1 MTETLT
7 PQELDHGF
15 EALANK
21 HRREIIYV
29 LSLQPCSISKL
40 AAMRGLSLPAIHKHI
55 KILENADMIIR
66 RKIGRT
72 NYLSLNRESLRGV
85 QDWLMQF
92 HAYWGSDRETL
103 ENYAQYL
110 SKENDQEEKK

>member
-21 HRREIIYV
+21 HRREIIYA
-29 LSLQPCSISKL
+29 LSLQ
-40 AAMRGLSLPAIHKHI
+40 PAIHKHI
-55 KILENADMIIR
+55 KILEKANMIIR
-66 RKIGRT
+66 RKVGRT
-72 NYLSLNRESLRGV
+72 NYLSLNRESLRSV

-92 HAYWGSDRETL
+92 HAYWGSDEETL

-110 SKENDQEEKK
+110 GKENDQEEKK

>member
-1 MTETLT
+1 M
-7 PQELDHGF
+7 
-15 EALANK
+15 
-21 HRREIIYV
+21 RE
-29 LSLQPCSISKL
+29 
-40 AAMRGLSLPAIHKHI
+40 LSLPAIHKHI

-72 NYLSLNRESLRGV
+72 NYLSLKRESFRGV

-92 HAYWGSDRETL
+92 HAYWGSDGETL

-110 SKENDQEEKK
+110 SAENDHKEKK

>member
-1 MTETLT
+1 MIVQAAIRHEGQVYT
-7 PQELDHGF
+7 G
-15 EALANK
+15 
-21 HRREIIYV
+21 RR
-29 LSLQPCSISKL
+29 
-40 AAMRGLSLPAIHKHI
+40 HI

-72 NYLSLNRESLRGV
+72 NYLSLKRESFRGV

-92 HAYWGSDRETL
+92 HAYWGSDGETL

-110 SKENDQEEKK
+110 SAENDHKEKK